1 MKCKLLVAEDEL
13 IERKVLC
20 RTLQK
25 YLGDLISLYEAKNGR
40 EALEIFAREAPQ
52 VAVLDIEMPGLT
64 GLEVARKIRETDKN
78 CAILFLTGFDKFDY
92 ARQAI
97 SVRAMDYLLKPYNE
111 QELVFA
117 VEDAIRQVSV
127 PLPAHPAQPPAPAEP
142 LRREEDEDMRT
153 AIIRAEIS
161 RFIDAH
167 YREDISMQDA
177 AAEMGTKEGFHG
189 YGPEQGYPFLK
200 QAIQGYYAGRGTQLA
215 EDEIFISD
223 GAKSDLANVLG
234 LFDVDNTVLVP
245 DPVYPTYVD
254 DNVTDGRKIIYS
266 RTSQENGF
274 LGMPDENVKADIIY
288 ICSPNNP
295 TGAAYTRDQLKVW
308 VDYARK
314 NNAIILYDAAYECF
328 ISDENLARSIFEIEG
343 ARECAI
349 EICSFS
355 KIAGF
360 TGTRCGYT
368 VVPKELE
375 REGMNINKLWLR
387 RQTTKFN
394 GVPYVVQRA
403 AAAVFTES
411 GMAEIQ
417 QNLDYY
423 RKNAKV
429 IADALD
435 ECGVWY
441 CGGKNSPYIW
451 LRCPGNMKS
460 WEFFDWLLE
469 NCGVVG
475 TPGVGFGECGEGYF
489 RLTAFG
495 DAEKTKM
502 AAERIKTAIKA
513 L

>member
-1 MKCKLLVAEDEL
+1 MQLNPHYAELNESYLFSTIAHKVADYQKAHPDADIIRL
-13 IERKVLC
+13 GIGDV
-20 RTLQK
+20 TLP
-25 YLGDLISLYEAKNGR
+25 LAASVTEAMHR
-40 EALEIFAREAPQ
+40 
-52 VAVLDIEMPGLT
+52 
-64 GLEVARKIRETDKN
+64 
-78 CAILFLTGFDKFDY
+78 
-92 ARQAI
+92 
-97 SVRAMDYLLKPYNE
+97 
-111 QELVFA
+111 A
-117 VEDAIRQVSV
+117 VEEQGHKDTFHGYIPSEQGYAFLRDAIRS
-127 PLPAHPAQPPAPAEP
+127 
-142 LRREEDEDMRT
+142 
-153 AIIRAEIS
+153 
-161 RFIDAH
+161 
-167 YREDISMQDA
+167 
-177 AAEMGTKEGFHG
+177 
-189 YGPEQGYPFLK
+189 
-200 QAIQGYYAGRGTQLA
+200 YYADHDVAL
-215 EDEIFISD
+215 DMSEIFVSD
-223 GAKSDLANVLG
+223 GAKSDLGNLLD
-234 LFDVDNTVLVP
+234 LFSQDNTILVP
-245 DPVYPTYVD
+245 DPVYPVYVD
-254 DNVTDGRKIIYS
+254 DNVMAGRKILYLPA
-266 RTSQENGF
+266 TAENHF
-274 LGMPDENVKADIIY
+274 LPMPDEAPHADIVY

-295 TGAAYTRDQLKVW
+295 TGAAYTRAQLKAW

-314 NNAIILYDAAYECF
+314 NDAIILYDAAYECF
-328 ISDENLARSIFEIEG
+328 ISDGELARSIFEIEG
-343 ARECAI
+343 ARQCAV

-417 QNLDYY
+417 SNLDYY
-423 RKNAKV
+423 RRNAKV

-495 DAEKTKM
+495 DAEKTKE
-502 AAERIKTAIKA
+502 AAQRIKTAIKA

>member
-1 MKCKLLVAEDEL
+1 MQLNPHYAELNESYLFSTIAHKVADYQKAHPEADVIRL
-13 IERKVLC
+13 GIGDV
-20 RTLQK
+20 TLP
-25 YLGDLISLYEAKNGR
+25 LAASVTEAMHK
-40 EALEIFAREAPQ
+40 
-52 VAVLDIEMPGLT
+52 
-64 GLEVARKIRETDKN
+64 
-78 CAILFLTGFDKFDY
+78 
-92 ARQAI
+92 
-97 SVRAMDYLLKPYNE
+97 
-111 QELVFA
+111 A
-117 VEDAIRQVSV
+117 VEEQGHKGTFHGYIPSEQGYEFLRDAIR
-127 PLPAHPAQPPAPAEP
+127 
-142 LRREEDEDMRT
+142 R
-153 AIIRAEIS
+153 
-161 RFIDAH
+161 
-167 YREDISMQDA
+167 
-177 AAEMGTKEGFHG
+177 
-189 YGPEQGYPFLK
+189 
-200 QAIQGYYAGRGTQLA
+200 YYAGHGVEL
-215 EDEIFISD
+215 DMSEIFISD
-223 GAKSDLANVLG
+223 GAKSDLGNLLD
-234 LFDVDNTVLVP
+234 LFSQDNTILVP
-245 DPVYPTYVD
+245 DPVYPVYVD
-254 DNVTDGRKIIYS
+254 DNVMAGRKILYLPA
-266 RTSQENGF
+266 TAENGF
-274 LGMPDENVKADIIY
+274 LPMPDEAPHADIVY

-295 TGAAYTRDQLKVW
+295 TGAAYTRAQLKAW

-314 NNAIILYDAAYECF
+314 NDAIILYDAAYECF
-328 ISDENLARSIFEIEG
+328 ISEGELARSIFEIEG
-343 ARECAI
+343 ARECAV

-375 REGMNINKLWLR
+375 REGMNLNKLWLR

-417 QNLDYY
+417 SNLDYY
-423 RKNAKV
+423 RRNAKV

-495 DAEKTKM
+495 DAEKTKL

>member
-1 MKCKLLVAEDEL
+1 MKMNKH
-13 IERKVLC
+13 
-20 RTLQK
+20 
-25 YLGDLISLYEAKNGR
+25 
-40 EALEIFAREAPQ
+40 
-52 VAVLDIEMPGLT
+52 
-64 GLEVARKIRETDKN
+64 
-78 CAILFLTGFDKFDY
+78 
-92 ARQAI
+92 
-97 SVRAMDYLLKPYNE
+97 YNE
-111 QELVFA
+111 LKASYLFVDIAHKVAAHQE
-117 VEDAIRQVSV
+117 
-127 PLPAHPAQPPAPAEP
+127 AHPEK
-142 LRREEDEDMRT
+142 E
-153 AIIRAEIS
+153 IIRLGIGDVTQPLA
-161 RFIDAH
+161 
-167 YREDISMQDA
+167 
-177 AAEMGTKEGFHG
+177 GFHG

-200 QAIQGYYAGRGTQLA
+200 QAIQGYYAGRGTKIE

-288 ICSPNNP
+288 I
-295 TGAAYTRDQLKVW
+295 
-308 VDYARK
+308 
-314 NNAIILYDAAYECF
+314 ILYDAAYECF
-328 ISDENLARSIFEIEG
+328 ISEGDLARSIFEIEG

-495 DAEKTKM
+495 DAEKTKV
-502 AAERIKTAIKA
+502 AAERIKNAIKA

>member
-1 MKCKLLVAEDEL
+1 MKLNQNYAN
-13 IERKVLC
+13 
-20 RTLQK
+20 LQES
-25 YLGDLISLYEAKNGR
+25 Y
-40 EALEIFAREAPQ
+40 
-52 VAVLDIEMPGLT
+52 
-64 GLEVARKIRETDKN
+64 
-78 CAILFLTGFDKFDY
+78 LFLTIAKKVAAY
-92 ARQAI
+92 T
-97 SVRAMDYLLKPYNE
+97 E
-111 QELVFA
+111 
-117 VEDAIRQVSV
+117 
-127 PLPAHPAQPPAPAEP
+127 AHP
-142 LRREEDEDMRT
+142 DNH
-153 AIIRAEIS
+153 IIRMGIGDVTQPLVPAVIEAMHKAT
-161 RFIDAH
+161 DEMAH
-167 YREDISMQDA
+167 
-177 AAEMGTKEGFHG
+177 KETFHG
-189 YGPEQGYPFLK
+189 YSPDQGYDFLRE
-200 QAIQGYYAGRGTQLA
+200 AIQGYYAKRGVALKLS
-215 EDEIFISD
+215 EIFVGD
-223 GAKSDLANVLG
+223 GAKSDVGNIVDIFA
-234 LFDVDNTVLVP
+234 DDNTVLIP
-245 DPVYPTYVD
+245 DPVYPVYVD
-254 DNVTDGRKIIYS
+254 TNIMSGRKVIYLDANE
-266 RTSQENGF
+266 QNGF

-288 ICSPNNP
+288 LCSPNNP
-295 TGAAYTRDQLKVW
+295 TGAVYNRAQLKAW
-308 VDYARK
+308 VDYALK
-314 NNAIILYDAAYECF
+314 NNAVILFDAAYEAF
-328 ISDENLARSIFEIEG
+328 IEEDDIPHSIFEIPE
-343 ARECAI
+343 ARTCAI

-451 LRCPGNMKS
+451 LRCPGGMKS

-475 TPGVGFGECGEGYF
+475 TPGVGFGECGFPVEDGERRAVGAEVGQPDIGLLPFGGRARPGQRCGQAVGFSGCCERRRRGAEGYKQGPGEGF
-489 RLTAFG
+489 QRNRTHSVSLKRYEIFAQ
-495 DAEKTKM
+495 
-502 AAERIKTAIKA
+502 I
-513 L
+513 